1 MRDHIFLPK
10 PKGVKKGWIRHI
22 GAISQNRFLVFPFSE
37 KVRKLFNTVQKCSRM
52 FKGPS
57 HDKIIFRIRI

>member
-37 KVRKLFNTVQKCSRM
+37 KVRKLFNTVQKCSRDRHM
-52 FKGPS
+52 
-57 HDKIIFRIRI
+57 IT

>member
-37 KVRKLFNTVQKCSRM
+37 KVNRM
-52 FKGPS
+52 S
-57 HDKIIFRIRI
+57 HKYDVIIITILG

>member
-1 MRDHIFLPK
+1 MTSSLRYYYVIFFQGLAMRDHIFLPK

-37 KVRKLFNTVQKCSRM
+37 KVNRM
-52 FKGPS
+52 S
-57 HDKIIFRIRI
+57 HTYDVI